1 MSRKYTPVKM
11 SQESTTAFGVQ
22 KRTFTD
28 GSEKYK
34 FTDTP
39 SGTPTWIIRDS
50 ITSRWGFDPEDGQ
63 IIDID
68 KVPEEFKKLW
78 KSMKMDC
85 IKRGEEIYMRP
96 APGDETIISEGLR
109 ESTVSTPTEEVEHSD
124 FQEVE
129 AEKSKT
135 PERREEMTSRTS
147 YRENSPILEA
157 SEQSTPKVQQDVD
170 PYEDDLE
177 KRLNDVEEWRLW
189 TRFWIAEFAGT
200 ERPANSTDQIRTGNL
215 RMWEKMGCL
224 DDIQTKILKFLLQT
238 RRLGMDIDAFDKG
251 HFESDYEMDGQEK
264 SGQEQKLSTLT
275 IYSQDMV
282 DIHNRAVEFLEA
294 NLQILITC
302 KRPPVDPSLV
312 ALLPAALR
320 RYSHSVKEGYYELAN
335 LMNTDRATDP
345 DMRKADSHL
354 NKVYNNKRRQINR
367 LVLRFLKVVAEVA
380 IPHIKYTYENEVGLE
395 TASPEDLELNS
406 EMSEAVSLD
415 SRFEPTQEQDS
426 YSWDSYL
433 GENSSEP
440 KKDDPAKEGCL
451 SSTRVRGASTI
462 IIGTPAKTSNL
473 NLGTQKQTSTLTLEE
488 LSKDP
493 SVKKALSEMAV
504 KEYARINVRINY
516 LTTCLDKEER
526 ELERIEEN
534 LASGKNVLGNVL
546 PRDVKEELEVIRKE
560 IKERIR
566 DLKDDLKKLK
576 NEQVLARVSSKIPPI
591 VKSKSKD
598 RRVTLP
604 LDIEKNESPR
614 GRVVKD
620 RYIRES
626 DGDQNPNRSRF
637 PVDLSLYDK
646 EEHEAISGSR
656 GEEYYDSDGRP
667 RRKKR
672 GHRRFKS
679 NNDEEDR
686 EDQGNRNHRRSHE
699 RGHSDRED
707 SSGRRQKSHEDQE
720 QDESSRQLQEG
731 EGNSGRRKSHGNREE
746 GSGDSP
752 RDRRRNEERPDRD
765 GNGSGSRKEQPRD
778 NRRRGR
784 EGDDPSSS
792 PGSSDSDDD
801 GGGGDRGRR
810 GNDRRQG
817 QGPGRNQGQ
826 RPGQGQAAQPDQLS
840 PDERAAW
847 REMLEG
853 FDSEEEMRRFYK
865 MLPVPWN
872 VVPQPVGKKQQEL
885 MKMIQMTVKSTDHF
899 TGETETGTYL
909 EWRILVINRI
919 HSKPLSISD
928 KIHLLGS
935 VVKQNDDNLRQI
947 FRTGVH
953 TPKTYRR
960 IIRSL
965 EGHYGGKERT
975 YTYLMYQ
982 MLSMSK
988 FSLKDLRSLSI
999 ARGKVDR
1006 FIEHVNVH
1014 QGGGARHE
1022 ENRTLMSLFM
1032 SSVLSEKQV
1041 RKYREETQEEGIE
1054 ESEVYSLQT
1063 LADWLA
1069 WKEEN
1074 LEWVKMN
1081 YNPMVMGVHKPKMKT
1096 YGTSSHRVLF
1106 SRGAEA
1112 GKVTTCAAQTINS
1125 PRSRT
1130 VDKPQGAKSSRVSLI
1145 TSEKNQES
1153 SEEEEKESS
1162 EESEEEGDVSSED
1175 TSSSGEE
1182 DEDESVGE
1190 GAAKSETALAAQE
1203 VRLPLCGYCKASR
1216 HKLHTCE
1223 EFLKLTVK
1231 ERKKYVE
1238 KEKRCT
1244 NCLSPTHKPRKCNSS
1259 FKCKHC
1265 EGKHHSVLCFKT
1277 HGESPSNK
1285 TPG

>member
-129 AEKSKT
+129 AEESKT

-157 SEQSTPKVQQDVD
+157 SDQSTPKVQQDVD

-177 KRLNDVEEWRLW
+177 KRLSDVEEWRLW

-224 DDIQTKILKFLLQT
+224 DDTQTKILKFLLQT
-238 RRLGMDIDAFDKG
+238 RRLGMDLNAFDKG
-251 HFESDYEMDGQEK
+251 RFESDYEMDGQDK
-264 SGQEQKLSTLT
+264 SGQEQKLSTLR
-275 IYSQDMV
+275 IYSEDMV

-312 ALLPAALR
+312 ALLPSALR

-335 LMNTDRATDP
+335 LMNSERSTDP
-345 DMRKADSHL
+345 DMKRADSHL
-354 NKVYNNKRRQINR
+354 NKIYNNRRRQINR

-395 TASPEDLELNS
+395 TAPPEDMELNS
-406 EMSEAVSLD
+406 VLSEAVSLD

-440 KKDDPAKEGCL
+440 KKDDSAKEGYL

-462 IIGTPAKTSNL
+462 MLGTPAKTSNS
-473 NLGTQKQTSTLTLEE
+473 NLGGQKQTSTLTLEE

-493 SVKKALSEMAV
+493 SVNKALSEMAA
-504 KEYARINVRINY
+504 KESMRRNVRMNY
-516 LTTCLDKEER
+516 LTTCLEKEER
-526 ELERIEEN
+526 ELEGIEEN
-534 LASGKNVLGNVL
+534 LESGKNVFGNEL
-546 PRDVKEELEVIRKE
+546 SRDVKEELKVIRKE
-560 IKERIR
+560 INERIR

-576 NEQVLARVSSKIPPI
+576 NEEVLAGVSSETPTI

-620 RYIRES
+620 RYIRDS
-626 DGDQNPNRSRF
+626 DGNQDPNRSRF
-637 PVDLSLYDK
+637 PVDLSLYDE
-646 EEHEAISGSR
+646 EEHEAISGRR

-672 GHRRFKS
+672 GHRRFRS
-679 NNDEEDR
+679 NDDEEDR
-686 EDQGNRNHRRSHE
+686 EDQGNRNSRNSRE
-699 RGHSDRED
+699 RGYSDRED
-707 SSGRRQKSHEDQE
+707 SSGRHQKGRGEQE
-720 QDESSRQLQEG
+720 RDESTRQLQEG
-731 EGNSGRRKSHGNREE
+731 EGNSGRRNSHGNRGE
-746 GSGDSP
+746 GSGDPP
-752 RDRRRNEERPDRD
+752 RDRRQNEERPDRGGD
-765 GNGSGSRKEQPRD
+765 GSKNRKEQPRD

-817 QGPGRNQGQ
+817 QGPGRNRDQ
-826 RPGQGQAAQPDQLS
+826 RPNQGQAAQPDQLS

-853 FDSEEEMRRFYK
+853 FDNEEEMRRFYK

-872 VVPQPVGKKQQEL
+872 VVPKPVGKKQQEIV
-885 MKMIQMTVKSTDHF
+885 KMIQMTVKSTDHF

-935 VVKQNDDNLRQI
+935 VVKQSDDNLRQI

-960 IIRSL
+960 IIKSL

-1006 FIEHVNVH
+1006 FIEHVGVH
-1014 QGGGARHE
+1014 QVGGARLE

-1032 SSVLSEKQV
+1032 SSVLTEKQV

-1074 LEWVKMN
+1074 LEWVKMH

-1106 SRGAEA
+1106 SKGAEA
-1112 GKVTTCAAQTINS
+1112 SKVTTCATQALNS
-1125 PRSRT
+1125 PRSKT
-1130 VDKPQGAKSSRVSLI
+1130 VDRPQKAKPSRVSLI
-1145 TSEKNQES
+1145 TSERDQET

-1162 EESEEEGDVSSED
+1162 EESEEENEASSED
-1175 TSSSGEE
+1175 TSSEEE

-1190 GAAKSETALAAQE
+1190 DVAKSEAALAAQE
-1203 VRLPLCGYCKASR
+1203 VRLPLCSYCKTSR

-1223 EFLKLTVK
+1223 DFLKLTVK

-1244 NCLSPTHKPRKCNSS
+1244 NCLSPAHKPRKCNSS

-1265 EGKHHSVLCFKT
+1265 DGKHHSVLCFKT
-1277 HGESPSNK
+1277 HGESPSDK